1 MPARLIVQ
9 LPDQP
14 ARLHVLA
21 DGGSCVL
28 GRAADCDLP
37 VDHHSVSRRHARL
50 ECGADGVWTIV
61 DLGSKNGLRVDGHRV
76 ERAALGRAQW
86 FALGDVFFE
95 FTPLSEREVD
105 QAAARQQVRRQQSQ
119 ALAERLAKQTDRDRL
134 LGDVL
139 QAIVELADARRG
151 FLLTGHNARDLM
163 LRTAI
168 GLDPDGIA
176 ANSFHG
182 SRGAV
187 ERAVREC
194 RPVFLS
200 NPADHWLRQ
209 QASVVAHGIRALAA
223 LPLLHAGE
231 LIGVAYVDTDE
242 ATRVFTD
249 LDVELLTA
257 FAAQAAQALAASLV
271 DERLADLERT
281 LGGRSTAWS
290 RLQARQDPPR

>member
-1 MPARLIVQ
+1 MPARLVVQ

-14 ARLHVLA
+14 ARSHVLA
-21 DGGSCVL
+21 EGVSCVL
-28 GRAADCDLP
+28 GRGADCDLT

-50 ECGADGVWTIV
+50 DCGADGIWTIA

-76 ERAALGRAQW
+76 ERAALARAQW

-95 FTPLSEREVD
+95 FTPLSERELE
-105 QAAARQQVRRQQSQ
+105 QSAGRQEVRRQQSQ
-119 ALAERLAKQTDRDRL
+119 AWAERLATATDRERL
-134 LGDVL
+134 LADLL

-151 FLLTGHNARDLM
+151 FLLTGHNARDLV

-176 ANSFHG
+176 ASSFQG

-200 NPADHWLRQ
+200 NPADHWLQQ

-231 LIGVAYVDTDE
+231 LLGVAYVDTDD
-242 ATRVFTD
+242 AARLFTE

-257 FAAQAAQALAASLV
+257 FAAQAAQALAATQV
-271 DERLADLERT
+271 EERLADLERAV
-281 LGGRSTAWS
+281 GGSRTAWS
-290 RLQARQDPPR
+290 RLQSPPESAR

>member
-1 MPARLIVQ
+1 M
-9 LPDQP
+9 
-14 ARLHVLA
+14 
-21 DGGSCVL
+21 L
-28 GRAADCDLP
+28 GRSADCDLA

-50 ECGADGVWTIV
+50 ACGDDGIWTIA

-95 FTPLSEREVD
+95 FSPLSDGEVE
-105 QAAARQQVRRQQSQ
+105 QAAQRQQVRRQQSR
-119 ALAERLAKQTDRDRL
+119 AWADRLAAQSDRERLLVDL
-134 LGDVL
+134 L

-151 FLLTGHNARDLM
+151 FLLTGHNARDLV

-176 ANSFHG
+176 ASSFHG

-187 ERAVREC
+187 ERAIREC

-200 NPADHWLRQ
+200 NPADHWLHR

-223 LPLLHAGE
+223 LPLLNAGE
-231 LIGVAYVDTDE
+231 LLGVAYVDTDD
-242 ATRVFTD
+242 AARVFTE
-249 LDVELLTA
+249 LDVDLLTA
-257 FAAQAAQALAASLV
+257 FAVQAAQALAATQV
-271 DERLADLERT
+271 EQRLADLERAV
-281 LGGRSTAWS
+281 GGSATAWS
-290 RLQARQDPPR
+290 RLQPRPGSPQ